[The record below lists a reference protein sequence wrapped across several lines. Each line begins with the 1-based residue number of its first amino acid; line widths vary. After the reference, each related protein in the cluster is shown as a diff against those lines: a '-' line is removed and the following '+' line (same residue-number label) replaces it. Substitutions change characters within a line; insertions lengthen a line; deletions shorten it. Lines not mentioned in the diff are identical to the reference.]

1 MGPIRSPSGESA
13 RHEDAQKRLI
23 SATAAAQKRRV
34 GGLAYESPAALR
46 GWRSGEQA
54 GTCSAVLGAAGE
66 SRERGRGWPPRAAKA
81 KYRTILRRSERRAVS
96 WLWGGGWLRGVG
108 APSCG
113 PPVLAWWKEIAATQL
128 GGSGAAAGP
137 HKGASRGARDTR
149 PIGATGAREVP
160 PGGCIEGVWSSGPTG
175 FPPYV
180 ASARVARPTPGGQRG
195 ARAWPEKPKGNE
207 RKRKRLEHSWAR
219 YLRSNNRS

>member
-1 MGPIRSPSGESA
+1 ME
-13 RHEDAQKRLI
+13 K
-23 SATAAAQKRRV
+23 K
-34 GGLAYESPAALR
+34 PAP
-46 GWRSGEQA
+46 G
-54 GTCSAVLGAAGE
+54 
-66 SRERGRGWPPRAAKA
+66 
-81 KYRTILRRSERRAVS
+81 
-96 WLWGGGWLRGVG
+96 
-108 APSCG
+108 
-113 PPVLAWWKEIAATQL
+113 WWKEIATTQL

-207 RKRKRLEHSWAR
+207 RKRKRWVGAFFKGLSGKCKYALVLGVFSFSSPLASAVRLIHHLAGAAAGAR
-219 YLRSNNRS
+219 VAVAALWLNKQPTALQAHRPMVPI